1 MNTFSLKIL
10 VADKTFYQGPAQS
23 LVIPTSDGQYGIQAH
38 HENEIVAVQIGIAG
52 FSDGDGIRHTA
63 VLSEGI
69 CKIEDN
75 EVVIM
80 VETAERSEEIDR
92 LAAEREAADAKQALE
107 HHLNVTDA
115 RRAQAKMVR
124 AMSRIRA
131 TDKTEID

>member
-10 VADKTFYQGPAQS
+10 VADKVFYQGLAQS
-23 LVIPTSDGQYGIQAH
+23 LIIPTSDGQYGIQAN
-38 HENEIVAVQIGIAG
+38 HENEIAAVQVGIAK
-52 FSDGDGIRHTA
+52 FTDGNGKRHTA

-75 EVVIM
+75 EIIIM
-80 VETAERSEEIDR
+80 VETAERPEEIDR

-107 HHLNVTDA
+107 HHQNVTDA